1 MALLYS
7 NNATSTL
14 AAAITSTSA
23 TSLTVATGQGAL
35 FPNPTGGN
43 FFLLTLTNGSAM
55 EIVKVTGVSGDVFT
69 IVRGQEGTTPNTFA
83 VGTAAGNYLTKGA
96 LDQIKLD
103 ALPASS
109 DAVPEGASNLYFTA
123 ARVLA
128 TVLTGLSTATATA
141 IAATDS
147 VLVAMGKLQAQ
158 INTKISGNQTITV
171 SGDASGTGAT
181 SIALTL
187 AASGVTAGTYN
198 SVTVDAKGRVTAA
211 SNVSVATGHVPFYT
225 SAGAANNI
233 NLTTDNK
240 IPFTKSTGVA
250 SNIPLTV

>member
-1 MALLYS
+1 MALKYS
-7 NNATSTL
+7 NNATTTL
-14 AAAITSTSA
+14 AAAITSTTA
-23 TSLTVATGQGAL
+23 TSLTVATGSGAL
-35 FPNPTGGN
+35 FPTLSGSDY
-43 FFLLTLTNGSAM
+43 FLVTLTFGSAM

-69 IVRGQEGTTPNTFA
+69 IVRGQESTTPNTFPAGAA
-83 VGTAAGNYLTKGA
+83 VGNYLTKGA

-103 ALPASS
+103 ALPSSS
-109 DAVPEGASNLYFTA
+109 DAVPEGSSNLYFTA

-128 TVLTGLSTATATA
+128 TVLSGLSTATASA
-141 IAATDS
+141 VAATDTI
-147 VLVAMGKLQAQ
+147 LVAIGKLQAQ

-171 SGDASGTGAT
+171 SGDASGSGTT
-181 SIALTL
+181 SINLTL
-187 AASGVTAGTYN
+187 ASSGVTAGTYN

-240 IPFTKSTGVA
+240 IPFYKSTGTA